1 MLMAARMPRA
11 QSLPLIAVHP
21 GQQVVRQGEPG
32 LGPWVVASGALLAM
46 AVSAD
51 GRVLALEVI
60 GPGDL
65 VGEPDG
71 CAAEAS
77 VRALRPS
84 RLTPVAGCSIAPL
97 VAARARRAAA
107 LARDLAWLDVPGRVE
122 SRLAELGDRFGRPVP
137 GGVSLTLALTQDDLA
152 ALAGTSRESANRAL
166 RGLERSGRL
175 SVQGRGRYLLHPQ
188 LQAVGR

>member
-1 MLMAARMPRA
+1 MAAQLPDP
-11 QSLPLIAVHP
+11 QPLPLIAVRP
-21 GQQVVRQGEPG
+21 GQQVVRQGESGP
-32 LGPWVVASGALLAM
+32 GPWVVTSGALLAS
-46 AVSAD
+46 AVSAA
-51 GRVLALEVI
+51 GHVLALEVI

-71 CAAEAS
+71 AAAEAS

-84 RLTPVAGCSIAPL
+84 RLTPVADPSIAPL

-107 LARDLAWLDVPGRVE
+107 LARDLAWLDVRGRVE
-122 SRLAELGDRFGRPVP
+122 ARLTELADRFGHVVP
-137 GGVSLTLALTQDDLA
+137 GGVALTLALTQDDLA

-175 SVQGRGRYLLHPQ
+175 SVLGRGRYLLHPR
-188 LQAVGR
+188 LRAIGD